1 MAVSSKDP
9 LLVGGLL
16 HFVETQENRMKASM
30 SLLPVTEL
38 GVLRSSECSWV

>member
-9 LLVGGLL
+9 LLVSCLL
-16 HFVETQENRMKASM
+16 HFVETQENRMKAGV
-30 SLLPVTEL
+30 SLLPVMEL